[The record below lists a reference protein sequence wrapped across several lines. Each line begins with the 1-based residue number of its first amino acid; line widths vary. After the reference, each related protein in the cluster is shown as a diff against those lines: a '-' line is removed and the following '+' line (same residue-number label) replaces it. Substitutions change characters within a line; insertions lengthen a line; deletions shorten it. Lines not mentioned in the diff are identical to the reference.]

1 MLHVSVAGKVLFEA
15 GELSHPFRV
24 VQKVGE
30 VLEALGGVTH
40 ALRRAQNIEVV
51 NRFEHHEVR
60 EGDLITTDEL
70 VA

>member
-1 MLHVSVAGKVLFEA
+1 MSVAGEVLLET

-30 VLEALGGVTH
+30 VLEAFGGVTH
-40 ALRRAQNIEVV
+40 ALWRAQDIEVI

-60 EGDLITTDEL
+60 KGDLITTDEL